1 MFQFPTDINLEHPPL
16 AEAWLDIRW
25 QLEPSAGGPQFL
37 RDPNFPFALGTFYES
52 VKDRFSYREDLE
64 ASQAPQDML
73 PHVVRH
79 RFRASKNEWPLLQL
93 GPGVASVN
101 FTEPY
106 TWKDFEEAAL
116 YLQSKLSDA
125 YSESELVTKTITLR
139 YRNTE
144 PFNYSSRNLLAFLQE
159 NLNTSLTLPAYIPG
173 PTGFTDLPTSANIVL
188 TFNLSEPKG
197 TGTLRLAAG
206 TRKQGV
212 LPSDLGEVEVVIWQ
226 LEVTSEGSNAPKI
239 ASEDQFISWL
249 NSAHAIL
256 HEWFFSLIDGP
267 LLARYKGKE
276 NADA

>member
-1 MFQFPTDINLEHPPL
+1 MFHFPTDINLKNPPL

-25 QLEPSAGGPQFL
+25 QLESTVAGPQFM
-37 RDPNFPFALGTFYES
+37 RDPNFPFALGAFFDS
-52 VKDRFSYREDLE
+52 VKDQFGYREDLE
-64 ASQAPQDML
+64 ASKAPQDML

-79 RFRASKNEWPLLQL
+79 RFRTSEKGWPLLQL

-106 TWKDFEEAAL
+106 TWMDFKKAAL

-144 PFNYSSRNLLAFLQE
+144 PFNHSSHDLIAFLQE
-159 NLNTSLTLPAYIPG
+159 NLNISMILPAYIPG
-173 PTGFTDLPTSANIVL
+173 PVGFTDLPTSANIVL

-197 TGTLRLAAG
+197 TGTLRLGTG
-206 TRKQGV
+206 TRKQDV
-212 LPSDLGEVEVVIWQ
+212 LPSEPADVEVLIWQ
-226 LEVTSEGSNAPKI
+226 LEVTVEGSDAPKI
-239 ASEDQFISWL
+239 GSGDQFIIWL
-249 NSAHAIL
+249 NSAHAII

-267 LLARYKGKE
+267 LFMKYTGKE
-276 NADA
+276 NDDA